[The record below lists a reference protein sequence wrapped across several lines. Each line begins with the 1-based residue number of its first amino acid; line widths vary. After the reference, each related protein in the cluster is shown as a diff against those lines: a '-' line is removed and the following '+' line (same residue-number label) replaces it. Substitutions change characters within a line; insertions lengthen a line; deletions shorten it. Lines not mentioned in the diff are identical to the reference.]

1 VGAAQRT
8 VSLSPLKGGEGISG
22 VIFGPFE
29 RMVAF
34 RYLRA
39 RRQEGFVSVIAIFS
53 LLGIALGV
61 ATLIIV
67 MSVMNGFRADLLAR
81 ILGLNGDLGVYAVSG
96 GFADFDA
103 AAQKIRE
110 VPGVTRVTPLVE
122 GQVMATS
129 EASAAG
135 ALVRGIRPDDLRS
148 LPLLANHI
156 VQGSLADFGD
166 DGVAVGDRLAR
177 RLGVTVGG
185 PITVLSPQGTATA
198 FGTMP
203 RVKTYQ
209 VVALFNVGM
218 YEYDNSFIY
227 APLDA
232 AQLFFR
238 LPGAVSSLEVF
249 VSDPDRVREERR
261 LIAAALGGHVRIV
274 DWQQA
279 NSSLFNAV
287 EIERNVMFLILTLII
302 VVAAFNIISSMIM
315 MVKDKGRDIA
325 ILRTMGAS
333 RPMILRIFVLSG
345 ASIGV
350 VGTIAGFALGVAFA
364 SNIEAIRQAI
374 QRLIGTDLF
383 AAEIYFFTR
392 IPARIDAGEVAA
404 VVIMA
409 LALSFLATL
418 YPSWR
423 AARLDP
429 VEALRYE

>member
-1 VGAAQRT
+1 M
-8 VSLSPLKGGEGISG
+8 
-22 VIFGPFE
+22 IFGAFE

-67 MSVMNGFRADLLAR
+67 MSVMNGFRADLLGR
-81 ILGLNGDLGVYAVSG
+81 ILGLNGDLAVYALSG
-96 GFADFDA
+96 GLPNFDA
-103 AAQKIRE
+103 AAQKLRA

-129 EASAAG
+129 DAGAAG
-135 ALVRGIRPDDLRS
+135 ALVRGIRPEDLRS
-148 LPLLANHI
+148 LPLLANRI
-156 VQGSLADFGD
+156 IQGSLADFGD

-177 RLGVTVGG
+177 RLGVTVGS
-185 PITVLSPQGTATA
+185 PITVISPQGTATA

-209 VVALFNVGM
+209 VAALFNVGM

-227 APLDA
+227 APLAA

-238 LPGAVSSLEVF
+238 LPEEVSSLEVF
-249 VSDPDRVREERR
+249 VDDSDRVREERR
-261 LIAAALGGHVRIV
+261 LIATALDGQVRIV

-333 RPMILRIFVLSG
+333 RAMILRIFMLSG
-345 ASIGV
+345 ASIGIL
-350 VGTIAGFALGVAFA
+350 GTIAGFVLGVVFTN
-364 SNIEAIRQAI
+364 NIEAIREGL
-374 QRLIGTDLF
+374 QRIIGTDLF

-392 IPARIDAGEVAA
+392 IPARIDTGEVAA
-404 VVIMA
+404 VVAMA

>member
-1 VGAAQRT
+1 
-8 VSLSPLKGGEGISG
+8 
-22 VIFGPFE
+22 VIFGAFE

-67 MSVMNGFRADLLAR
+67 MSVMNGFRADLLGR
-81 ILGLNGDLGVYAVSG
+81 ILGLNGHLGVYAQTGSLG
-96 GFADFDA
+96 DFDA
-103 AAQKIRE
+103 EAAKVTR
-110 VPGVTRVTPLVE
+110 VPGVTGVTPLIE

-129 EASAAG
+129 EIAAAG
-135 ALVRGIRPDDLRS
+135 ALVRGIRPQDLRRR
-148 LPLLANHI
+148 PLVADHI
-156 VQGSLADFGD
+156 VQGSLADFED
-166 DGVAVGDRLAR
+166 DGVAVGARLAR
-177 RLGVTVGG
+177 RLGIAVGSA
-185 PITVLSPQGTATA
+185 ITIISPQGTATA

-203 RVKTYQ
+203 RIKTYN
-209 VVALFNVGM
+209 VVALFDVGM
-218 YEYDNSFIY
+218 YEYDNSFIFV
-227 APLDA
+227 PLEA

-238 LPGAVSSLEVF
+238 LPNAVTSLEVF
-249 VSDPDRVREERR
+249 VADPDRVYEDRR

-302 VVAAFNIISSMIM
+302 VVAAFNIISSIIM

-333 RPMILRIFVLSG
+333 RGAVLRIFVLSG

-350 VGTIAGFALGVAFA
+350 VGTLAGLLLGVVFTR
-364 SNIEAIRQAI
+364 NLEAIRQAL
-374 QRLIGTDLF
+374 QKVIGTDLF

-392 IPARIDAGEVAA
+392 IPARLDSGEVAA
-404 VVIMA
+404 VVLMA

>member
-1 VGAAQRT
+1 M
-8 VSLSPLKGGEGISG
+8 
-22 VIFGPFE
+22 IFGAFE

-67 MSVMNGFRADLLAR
+67 MSVMNGFRADLLGR
-81 ILGLNGDLGVYAVSG
+81 ILGLNGDLGVYAASG
-96 GFADFDA
+96 GLSDFDTA
-103 AAQKIRE
+103 AKKIRE
-110 VPGVTRVTPLVE
+110 LPGIVRVTPLVE

-129 EASAAG
+129 EGTAAG

-148 LPLLANHI
+148 LPLLADHI

-166 DGVAVGDRLAR
+166 DGVAVGERLAR
-177 RLGVTVGG
+177 RLRIAVGS
-185 PITVLSPQGTATA
+185 PITVLSPEGTATA

-203 RVKTYQ
+203 RVKTYR
-209 VVALFNVGM
+209 VAALFNVGM

-238 LPGAVSSLEVF
+238 LPDEVSSLEVF
-249 VSDPDRVREERR
+249 TTDPDRVREVRR

-333 RPMILRIFVLSG
+333 RGAVLRIFMLSG

-350 VGTIAGFALGVAFA
+350 VGTIAGLLLGVAFTR
-364 SNIEAIRQAI
+364 NIEAIRQAL
-374 QRLIGTDLF
+374 QKVIGTDLF

-404 VVIMA
+404 VVLMA
-409 LALSFLATL
+409 LVLSFLATL